1 MNQMNP
7 IAGMAQNVLSN
18 AARNNPVF
26 GLVNAFRS
34 GNNPMTLLQNMAKS
48 NPQVNQMMNMV
59 QGKTPQELLSFT
71 KNVAAE
77 RGTTIEQVA
86 QQLGIQIPQGK

>member
-1 MNQMNP
+1 MNQINP
-7 IAGMAQNVLSN
+7 IAGMAQNMLSN

-26 GLVNAFRS
+26 GLINAVRS
-34 GNNPMTLLQNMAKS
+34 GGNPMALLQNMAKS

-71 KNVAAE
+71 RNVAKE
-77 RGTTIEQVA
+77 KGTTIEQVA